1 MSEKRYFL
9 SACAKQIKPTGF
21 NGRTATRTHVLRK
34 ELSFTLTE
42 LFLDPVRKIYAS
54 IHRTLQA
61 GLQEFCGAENCN
73 PEWKFLKGSER
84 GRGCSG
90 RAFFKKSPLAPLR
103 THAFTLIELLVSAAC
118 KVRVLPFYYLKI
130 IYKNDTSLRPQGR
143 TSRIFDNSQKCS
155 SHLHIFTQSAFTL
168 IELLVV
174 IAIIA
179 ILAAMLL
186 PALQQARERGKSI
199 SCASNIRQ
207 LGMAN
212 ALYADSSR
220 GYYIYS
226 SIWSS
231 DWSTGTF
238 WCGKAGSGIGD
249 VTVTGGLNDYLG
261 GSKKVSGCGS
271 VVFDKNAA
279 ANTGTGGY
287 GYSVAIGTW
296 STTADYLM
304 TLPARQS
311 LVQSPAETIMFAD
324 HAGIGSDG
332 KYTEQIDLYAPRMLV
347 RDEDA
352 GWDSSPT
359 MHFRH
364 GGKANICWADGH
376 VTAEGPLTY
385 TQSGWGVSEE
395 GLKQHKIG
403 WFGGSK
409 ENCMK
414 LFKLKKSAN

>member
-1 MSEKRYFL
+1 ML
-9 SACAKQIKPTGF
+9 HTVKPCF
-21 NGRTATRTHVLRK
+21 
-34 ELSFTLTE
+34 
-42 LFLDPVRKIYAS
+42 I
-54 IHRTLQA
+54 
-61 GLQEFCGAENCN
+61 
-73 PEWKFLKGSER
+73 
-84 GRGCSG
+84 
-90 RAFFKKSPLAPLR
+90 
-103 THAFTLIELLVSAAC
+103 
-118 KVRVLPFYYLKI
+118 
-130 IYKNDTSLRPQGR
+130 
-143 TSRIFDNSQKCS
+143 
-155 SHLHIFTQSAFTL
+155 QSAFTL

-199 SCASNIRQ
+199 NCASNIRQ
-207 LGMAN
+207 LGTAN